1 MQKHYYTVFI
11 FDFGEWFDTFG
22 ATTRKE
28 CQEEIE
34 ACGYENAKIVKHA
47 YTDGAQ
53 ELKAIA
59 DKLSIETKL
68 AKEAPADKTL
78 KPYAKQTFRR
88 IEERVKAGSL
98 GQAMGNYKHL
108 SNWASLNN
116 SKAKLGWK
124 MQAILL
130 RNGYTNKDVF
140 QRFKLYAQG

>member
-11 FDFGEWFDTFG
+11 FDCGEWFDTFG

-34 ACGYENAKIVKHA
+34 ACDYENAKIVKHS

-59 DKLSIETKL
+59 DKLLIETKI

-88 IEERVKAGSL
+88 IEESVKDGSL
-98 GQAMGNYKHL
+98 GQAMANYRHL
-108 SNWASLNN
+108 HNWASLNN
-116 SKAKLGWK
+116 PKAKLGHK

-130 RNGYTNKDVF
+130 RNGYMNKDTF

>member
-34 ACGYENAKIVKHA
+34 ACGYENARIVKHS

-53 ELKAIA
+53 ELKEIA

-68 AKEAPADKTL
+68 SKEAPADKTL
-78 KPYAKQTFRR
+78 KPYAKQVFRR
-88 IEERVKAGSL
+88 IEERVNAGSL
-98 GQAMGNYKHL
+98 AQAMGNYRHL
-108 SNWASLNN
+108 HTWASLNN
-116 SKAKLGWK
+116 PKAKLGHK

-130 RNGYTNKDVF
+130 RNGYTNKDTF
-140 QRFKLYAQG
+140 QRFKLYALG